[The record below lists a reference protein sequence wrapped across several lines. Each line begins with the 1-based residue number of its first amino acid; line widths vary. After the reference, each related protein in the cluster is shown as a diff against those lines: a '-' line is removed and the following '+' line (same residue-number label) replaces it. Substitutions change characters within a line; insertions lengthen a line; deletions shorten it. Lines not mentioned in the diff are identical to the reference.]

1 MPEDIGLFNKF
12 LNHQGGGMFLL
23 LRLCYIS
30 LIIYCLLQIEN
41 LQSNQDAWFR
51 KEVRFSDW
59 RNVKKVEYSTN
70 AIVTNW
76 YTGGHSKYLRQEQQK
91 EIQTKINNGDT
102 VTIGLDFNAL
112 APISRMYFTDK
123 YLASVYDRLYNEEVI
138 TIKIWG
144 KNDLIYMNEY

>member
-1 MPEDIGLFNKF
+1 
-12 LNHQGGGMFLL
+12 
-23 LRLCYIS
+23 
-30 LIIYCLLQIEN
+30 LQIEN

-59 RNVKKVEYSTN
+59 RNAKKVEYSTN

-76 YTGGHSKYLRQEQQK
+76 YSGGQSKYLRGEQQK

-144 KNDLIYMNEY
+144 KNDIIYMNEY